1 MRPGQKRRDLGRQV
15 NHLGTRG
22 GGGERR
28 GTATAGRDGGPGGQ
42 VRSKREADRE
52 ADPETAAH
60 LR

>member
-1 MRPGQKRRDLGRQV
+1 M
-15 NHLGTRG
+15 NHLGPRG

-28 GTATAGRDGGPGGQ
+28 GTARAGRDDGPGGQ

-52 ADPETAAH
+52 ADPETAAY